1 MHPIELT
8 SAPSIQGENSLLYLV
23 LSLGSPGDKHFS
35 WSSPVQSICCC
46 PVISHFVSIS
56 VFREYSLSLVLYGH
70 REDSFLWGL
79 HFFCLSFLS
88 GTVGRTWKLH
98 SSSFFF
104 SLLSFFFF
112 FACFVFLTN
121 AGHCLL
127 GISLEIFLKTWI

>member
-70 REDSFLWGL
+70 REDSFFMGAALLLPIIFIWHGGKDL
-79 HFFCLSFLS
+79 EIAFFFFFLF
-88 GTVGRTWKLH
+88 
-98 SSSFFF
+98 SSFF
-104 SLLSFFFF
+104 LFF